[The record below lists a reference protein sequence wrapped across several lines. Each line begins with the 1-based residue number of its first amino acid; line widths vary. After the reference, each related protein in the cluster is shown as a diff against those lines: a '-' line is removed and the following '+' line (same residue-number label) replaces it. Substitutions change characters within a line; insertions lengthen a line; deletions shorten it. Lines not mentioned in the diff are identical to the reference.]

1 MTSIEIEKTLE
12 ICKDQA
18 ADRLRSL
25 LKLPPGHDCIDIK
38 EFIDTLL
45 AASLLEV
52 SLMQAKVHELNNGG

>member
-1 MTSIEIEKTLE
+1 MTSTEIEKTLD

-18 ADRLRSL
+18 TDHLKSL
-25 LKLPPGHDCIDIK
+25 LKLPSEHDCTDIK